1 MPEPRPSLKDTAPQ
15 LHLLPIDESQR
26 HAFIG
31 QNAANLRAIEAAT
44 GVSLALE
51 DLRSIV
57 KVWAPSPAAFE
68 EAKDAIH
75 SLLHPPMPVRV
86 GTVYRATVVDVL
98 DFGLKLE
105 VRVRRAGVCVGGCG
119 WVWWSPVG
127 CGTDRWPSGHSEGR
141 IAGGNGVHWLQRVP
155 PHLHVCPRSNQLVYR
170 HAHH

>member
-105 VRVRRAGVCVGGCG
+105 VRVRCAGVCVCGCG

-127 CGTDRWPSGHSEGR
+127 LWH
-141 IAGGNGVHWLQRVP
+141 
-155 PHLHVCPRSNQLVYR
+155 RSL
-170 HAHH
+170 A